1 MASSQNGAIQEGSG
15 SAGLQTNGGL
25 SWSYGMVEGA
35 AADAVE
41 TVCSGKVMELY
52 GVDPI
57 DDPRWSEFLDRD
69 PNASIF
75 HSAGW
80 LKALRKTYGYEP
92 VVYTTSSPGQVLRGG
107 LLFCHIDSWLT
118 GERMVSLPFSDHCEP
133 LINSLEEWNFI
144 IASLQSAA
152 TERNWKYIEIRPL
165 NSDLLHEGATT
176 GFRLAKQY
184 YIHRLD
190 LRPDLAQIRRG
201 FDKDSILRRVRRA
214 ERVGLREKCGRSED
228 LLRDFYD
235 LLILTR
241 IRHSLPPQPY
251 AWFANLVDCLDDR
264 LEIRLAYKE
273 ETPIAAILNLR
284 FKDTIYYKYGCL
296 DSRHKSFGGIPFL
309 FWRAIEEAKASGATE
324 FDFGRSDLDNPG
336 LITFKSHL
344 GAAPKS
350 LDYWRFSGSVNSKP
364 IEERGAG
371 IVRRIVPFMPKWL
384 VTVAGKS
391 IYRHIG

>member
-1 MASSQNGAIQEGSG
+1 
-15 SAGLQTNGGL
+15 
-25 SWSYGMVEGA
+25 MVEGA

-384 VTVAGKS
+384 VTVAGKL

>member
-384 VTVAGKS
+384 VTVAGKL